1 MIIDIDVIMLYVDL
15 FLDTQEKLNDPLEKI
30 TWFCYAVDRTKG
42 LAHTSQELL
51 LQATS
56 SPHTL
61 VLIKFLVYSKL
72 NTFSLFLIALFP
84 QGVPCL
90 FKQDA
95 ITGVSYSSVKF

>member
-56 SPHTL
+56 SPHTGAYKVPSIFQVKHL
-61 VLIKFLVYSKL
+61 FTVSHCS
-72 NTFSLFLIALFP
+72 FSSR
-84 QGVPCL
+84 C
-90 FKQDA
+90 
-95 ITGVSYSSVKF
+95 SMSV

>member
-1 MIIDIDVIMLYVDL
+1 MLWIEPKALHILV
-15 FLDTQEKLNDPLEKI
+15 KN
-30 TWFCYAVDRTKG
+30 
-42 LAHTSQELL
+42 
-51 LQATS
+51 S
-56 SPHTL
+56 SSKPHPHPTL